1 MKDSLKEFM
10 DANRDGFDNKQPNQ
24 SAWTKIEAG
33 LSSNKTIWWNSVS
46 IWRAAAIILLGIS
59 SYLLISRTAPINKT
73 NRQLATEFKDL
84 DAFYSNQIIEKAEL
98 VSQFQI
104 EQGETDDEVTQNI
117 QKLEAMYQV
126 LKTEMRQRPSQ
137 DVKDALV
144 LNLLVRIDLLNQQ
157 LNKLDRREEDSKD
170 NSKSV

>member
-10 DANRDGFDNKQPNQ
+10 DANRDWFDNKQPNQ
-24 SAWTKIEAG
+24 TAWTKIEAG
-33 LSSNKTIWWNSVS
+33 LTSNKAIWWNSVS
-46 IWRAAAIILLGIS
+46 VWRAAAIILLGIC
-59 SYLLISRTAPINKT
+59 SYLLITRTAPINTT
-73 NRQLATEFKDL
+73 NRQLAIEFKDL
-84 DAFYSNQIIEKAEL
+84 DAFYNNQITEKAEL
-98 VSQFQI
+98 VSQYQI

-157 LNKLDRREEDSKD
+157 LNKLDRREEDDKD
-170 NSKSV
+170 NSNSV